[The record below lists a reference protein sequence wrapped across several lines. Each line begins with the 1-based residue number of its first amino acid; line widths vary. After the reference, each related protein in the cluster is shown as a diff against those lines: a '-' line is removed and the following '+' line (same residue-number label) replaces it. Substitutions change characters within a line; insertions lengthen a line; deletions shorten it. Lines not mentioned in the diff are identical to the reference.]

1 MKTICSMCNT
11 VINPGTTPDER
22 VSHGICKSCY
32 EQILSQYGFNT
43 KKFLDMLDAPVF
55 LVDDD
60 ANILEANSQALAMTR
75 KPVVQVRKKICGK
88 VLDCINACLPEGC
101 GKTPFCPDCTIR
113 NSVVQTFATGTPVN
127 GRQAMFVR
135 NQNNTEEKV
144 HLNISTRKEGN
155 IVMLRLKPAD
165 A

>member
-1 MKTICSMCNT
+1 
-11 VINPGTTPDER
+11 VP
-22 VSHGICKSCY
+22 
-32 EQILSQYGFNT
+32 
-43 KKFLDMLDAPVF
+43 
-55 LVDDD
+55 
-60 ANILEANSQALAMTR
+60 
-75 KPVVQVRKKICGK
+75 VRKKICGK